1 MAVAQQTQA
10 YIGVGADAWTLP
22 EQKPLAVRIA
32 RPWLQN
38 PAGLFGLF
46 IASIFF
52 VVGLTQMVAQLEN
65 VCVPGV
71 ACLSNPA
78 YRDYLAPYNPDKTDA
93 AAKHASPSLDH
104 PFGTDKFGKDMLS
117 RMLDGA
123 GRSFMFGLIVLVLG
137 FVPGTALGIISGY
150 AGRWIDYA
158 IQRSAEAWTAFP
170 QLPILLTVRAAVG
183 PGLTAIV
190 IVVALGALFSGSRVL
205 RAIALVEKHKDYV
218 LSARSLGATETH
230 VLMRHVL
237 PNIMPY
243 ILVGLSSVFAVAILA
258 EAGLSF
264 LGLIGETGTPRWG
277 TDLSRGLQEGTEY
290 PYLVIFPGLVI
301 SIVILAFNLMGD
313 TLRDIL
319 DPRLRGSQATGKH

>member
-1 MAVAQQTQA
+1 MAVAQQTQPL
-10 YIGVGADAWTLP
+10 IGGAESWTLP
-22 EQKPLAVRIA
+22 EQKPLATRIM

-38 PAGLFGLF
+38 PAGLIGLF
-46 IASIFF
+46 ISAIFIA
-52 VVGLTQMVAQLEN
+52 VGSVQMVVQFEKFCLPAI
-65 VCVPGV
+65 VCV
-71 ACLSNPA
+71 SNPV
-78 YRDYLAPYNPDKTDA
+78 YRDYLAPLDPDRTSAQEKFE
-93 AAKHASPSLDH
+93 SPSLEH

-123 GRSFMFGLIVLVLG
+123 GRSFAFGLIVLILG

-150 AGRWIDYA
+150 AGRWVDYA

-205 RAIALVEKHKDYV
+205 RAIALVEKHKDYI
-218 LSARSLGATETH
+218 LSARALGASESH
-230 VLMRHVL
+230 ILIKHIL

-258 EAGLSF
+258 ESGLSF

-277 TDLSRGLQEGTEY
+277 TDLARGLREGTDY
-290 PYLVIFPGLVI
+290 PYLVIWPGVVI
-301 SIVILAFNLMGD
+301 SAVILGFNLMGD

-319 DPRLRGSQATGKH
+319 DPRLRGSQASGKH